1 MTKTSVALL
10 LMVYLQVCLL
20 LRPVGAAIKKPLIDY
35 DALERAWEAGDARE
49 ELRSPGDE
57 QFEALS
63 EKCVSCMCVR
73 AQ

>member
-1 MTKTSVALL
+1 MIQSKVLL
-10 LMVYLQVCLL
+10 LLVLYLMVLL
-20 LRPVGAAIKKPLIDY
+20 PVGAAVKKPQIDY

-63 EKCVSCMCVR
+63 EK
-73 AQ
+73 